1 MRTSGFPGGTL
12 DEDGFPVWITDLAAP
27 DPNHT
32 VHVVRG
38 LAPADALQMLGA
50 RPGVI
55 TPCQLPARRSD
66 EHTSLPQA
74 AIGPASGGAVLLAG
88 QIGSWT
94 FVYDDLGLT
103 AHGEDPEYPSRF
115 APPAKML
122 SARGRVAA
130 TSTWTIN
137 ADTFLAYAVDG
148 DLLLDVA
155 EDVDPAAEDIP
166 AGLRAAI
173 DAAGTFG
180 PGDGEDGEL
189 NCGNNMR
196 VLCALAGLSL
206 TLDDLRQISLLA
218 APLG

>member
-1 MRTSGFPGGTL
+1 MPTPGFPAGTL
-12 DEDGFPVWITDLAAP
+12 DEDGFPIWITDLAVA

-38 LAPADALQMLGA
+38 PAPADALQMLGA

-55 TPCQLPARRSD
+55 TSCQLPARRPD

-74 AIGPASGGAVLLAG
+74 AIGSVSGGAVLLAG
-88 QIGSWT
+88 QIGFWT

-103 AHGEDPEYPSRF
+103 AHGEDPDGPVRF
-115 APPAKML
+115 APPARML
-122 SARGRVAA
+122 SADGREAA

-148 DLLLDVA
+148 DLLLDAA
-155 EDVDPAAEDIP
+155 EDVDPAAQDIP
-166 AGLRAAI
+166 ARLQAAI
-173 DAAGTFG
+173 DAAGTLG
-180 PGDGEDGEL
+180 SGDGEPD
-189 NCGNNMR
+189 CGINLR
-196 VLCALAGLSL
+196 VLCALAGLNL
-206 TLDDLRQISLLA
+206 TLADLRQVPLLA

>member
-1 MRTSGFPGGTL
+1 MPTSGFPAGTL
-12 DEDGFPVWITDLAAP
+12 DEEGFPVWITDLAAP

-50 RPGVI
+50 RPAAI
-55 TPCQLPARRSD
+55 TPCQLPASRPD
-66 EHTSLPQA
+66 DHLSLPQA
-74 AIGPASGGAVLLAG
+74 AIGPASSGAVLLAG
-88 QIGSWT
+88 QIGFWT

-103 AHGEDPEYPSRF
+103 AHGEDPGYPSRF

-122 SARGRVAA
+122 SADGREAA

-137 ADTFLAYAVDG
+137 ADTFLAYAADG

-155 EDVDPAAEDIP
+155 ENVDPAAEDIP

-173 DAAGTFG
+173 DAARTCG
-180 PGDGEDGEL
+180 PGDGED
-189 NCGNNMR
+189 CGINMR
-196 VLCALAGLSL
+196 VVCALAGLNR
-206 TLDDLRQISLLA
+206 TLDDLRLIPLLA
-218 APLG
+218 TPFG